1 MFQNS
6 LSSAYVQMSSIFAHW
21 VDWQATRVPTASNLR
36 VGVVTEEEAAAADEV
51 ADADEVTTT
60 ADEVAAAADEVT
72 VVDLEATTDA
82 TTSEMGIRPVVVD

>member
-1 MFQNS
+1 M
-6 LSSAYVQMSSIFAHW
+6 LMSDRLTHW

-60 ADEVAAAADEVT
+60 ADEVAAAADEVA